1 MEIPIWRILLIIGM
15 IVGYLPA
22 IRFRKH
28 EYFTFFAVSCLID
41 PLYIFLRMHHIV
53 GNFYYIPFFLA
64 VTLAIL
70 PGRFHRERL
79 LAGIAIFLLSFHF
92 LNNMDVLRITAA
104 SLAIGNLVF
113 LINENLEIIKRESKV
128 KIFLALL
135 AMNMMIHGGSIFLY
149 FENIGL
155 YTNYYSVFLLLDI
168 ASFAL
173 IAWAGPEK
181 AIKVYFKHET
191 AIQQTETAP
200 GLKEPAENFAL
211 SAILTS
217 NNGFHHL
224 LTRKELEV
232 FLYLCEGL
240 TNEEIAEKMYLGKKT
255 IESHL
260 YHLKDKFGKKSVPEL
275 RKFAHTYHPKE
286 ITSKN

>member
-1 MEIPIWRILLIIGM
+1 M

-70 PGRFHRERL
+70 PGKFHRERL
-79 LAGIAIFLLSFHF
+79 LSGIAVFLFSFHF
-92 LNNMDVLRITAA
+92 LNNMEVLRITAA
-104 SLAIGNLVF
+104 FLSVMIFVF
-113 LINENLEIIKRESKV
+113 LINENLDTVKRESNV
-128 KIFLALL
+128 KIFLAVL
-135 AMNMMIHGGSIFLY
+135 AMNIMLHGGSIFLY

-155 YTNYYSVFLLLDI
+155 FTNYYTLFLILDI
-168 ASFAL
+168 TSFAL

-181 AIKVYFKHET
+181 AIKVYSKHEM

-200 GLKEPAENFAL
+200 GLKEPAENFAN
-211 SAILTS
+211 SISSTN